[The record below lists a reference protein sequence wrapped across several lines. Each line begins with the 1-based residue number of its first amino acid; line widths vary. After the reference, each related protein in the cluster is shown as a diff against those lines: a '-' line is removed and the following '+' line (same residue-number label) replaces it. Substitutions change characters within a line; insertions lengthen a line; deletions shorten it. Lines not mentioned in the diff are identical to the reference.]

1 MKPYGLTHSTHYVG
15 CSLFN
20 AKSDFCLFI
29 LGRRNKISDSNQQ
42 MRPPSRVPGIEDRQ
56 EKSIIKEKLEQFCFL
71 VAGFVKS
78 T

>member
-42 MRPPSRVPGIEDRQ
+42 MRLQPSVPGIENRK
-56 EKSIIKEKLEQFCFL
+56 EKSIYN
-71 VAGFVKS
+71 
-78 T
+78 